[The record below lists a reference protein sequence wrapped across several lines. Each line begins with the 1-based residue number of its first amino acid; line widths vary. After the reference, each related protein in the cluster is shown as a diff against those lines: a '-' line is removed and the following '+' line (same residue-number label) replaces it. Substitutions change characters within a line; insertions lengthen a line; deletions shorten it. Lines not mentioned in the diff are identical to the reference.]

1 MVLLHCSR
9 SALRCHTPWLWLQV
23 NVTLIATGFG
33 PGDGKPGSALP
44 AFGTG
49 ASQPASGATQE
60 GQPPPLPARESGG
73 IEIPAFLRKRR
84 DRGK

>member
-1 MVLLHCSR
+1 MH
-9 SALRCHTPWLWLQV
+9 LRCWLFLQV

-33 PGDGKPGSALP
+33 PGDGKPGSVLP
-44 AFGTG
+44 TFGNA
-49 ASQPASGATQE
+49 ASQPAPEGTQE
-60 GQPPPLPARESGG
+60 APQPLPTRESGG